1 MPLCDSDWILTLPE
15 QLNGFPAQLLTKRF
29 IIKRLK
35 LRGGT
40 TMDSL
45 SMSTLGLVSA
55 IIAIVFGII
64 ILVWPRVLAYLIG
77 VYLIIIGAFFFI
89 QRFF

>member
-1 MPLCDSDWILTLPE
+1 MP
-15 QLNGFPAQLLTKRF
+15 
-29 IIKRLK
+29 
-35 LRGGT
+35 
-40 TMDSL
+40 DSL
-45 SMSTLGLVSA
+45 SMSTFGLVSA

-77 VYLIIIGAFFFI
+77 VYLIIIGALFFI